1 MTHLTRF
8 SLRNP
13 IAVFILVLLIIVGGV
28 YSTTKLN
35 QEMMPDVSPAAIY
48 VNVVW
53 PGASAQEA
61 LNSVTKPLERA
72 LNNVEGVQKLTS
84 STSDSVSFI
93 RLEFDLGVDR
103 ELKKTKV
110 EEAVA
115 SVQLPATAM
124 APNIIKGGSNTVP
137 ILFASLVP
145 KDGVSQDDF
154 EKEVVDHVLPAMKSV
169 GGVASVDAQ
178 GLKQS
183 KIVIA
188 VDPEKLKAQKVTY
201 QQVQQMIQAQNVN
214 APLGQVTLNKM
225 DETVTLSGALTTID
239 QVSNLTLRPDLKL
252 RDVATVS
259 NVNSAET
266 ITTVG
271 EKSGIAISLM
281 KNADANTVEVVK
293 ALNEE
298 MKNYDKV
305 EMKMIWDSSE
315 QISESVFSM
324 VREGGLG
331 AVFASLLIL
340 LFLRNFRATIISIVS
355 IPLSILITLTL
366 LQQFHIA
373 LNLMSLAGMIVAT
386 GRVVDDSIVVIE
398 NIMRRLQSEKM
409 SYELIVDSIKEVVK
423 AITSSTL
430 TTVAVFAPLG
440 ALSGMIGIVFG
451 PFALTVVFCLLASLL
466 VSVTVVPMLSYLMMK
481 KFGSAS
487 HEDHEGGWAK
497 RYKKALLWS
506 LNHKKTVLLA
516 ALVLLLGSA
525 PLAMTTG
532 FTFLPSEQNKVV
544 GLTLTL
550 PRGTEL
556 QEIQSYSKGIDE
568 KLRQDPR
575 VETSQLTVGAP
586 KGSGKEASVTNVAN
600 WMVLLKNGTDI
611 VKFIDEKKQE
621 LKPNR
626 EFTTLELFQIPNAAN
641 GADVQIVVNGPTQ
654 EAIKKAAE
662 KLTDIVKN
670 VPGTENVKNNLQEG
684 IKGIE
689 VKVRHDDALAHG
701 LTSGQAQ
708 QMIRPY
714 LSDSQIGVISDGT
727 TQENLYMQLKPGN
740 GISSVDAIANLEL
753 MDATGKVFQVK
764 DIADVNEVDQPGAL
778 QLLNGNE
785 YASVSAG
792 IIGEDKSSTSSA
804 IKDALKGVQLED
816 GASYSL
822 GGANAQIASMVKD
835 MMMAFLIAIGAVYIV
850 MVVTFGEGKAPFA
863 ILFSIPFALIG
874 SLLGIKI
881 SGQPISLPSMI
892 GFLML
897 IGIVVTNAIVLL
909 DRAKQEMAKGRSIRE
924 SLVSAGGVRLRP
936 ILMTAIAT
944 MFAILPLTIGF
955 GSSMVISQGLAVVVM
970 GGLISSTFL
979 TLFIV
984 PVMFEIL
991 HRKQVKQE
999 RQNTGKA
1006 NLKSAQA

>member
-1 MTHLTRF
+1 M
-8 SLRNP
+8 RNP
-13 IAVFILVLLIIVGGV
+13 IVVFILVLLIIVGGV
-28 YSTTKLN
+28 FSTSKLN

-115 SVQLPATAM
+115 SVKLPSTAQ

-137 ILFASLVP
+137 ILFSSLVP
-145 KDGVSQDDF
+145 KDGVSMEDF

-169 GGVASVDAQ
+169 SGVAAVDAQ
-178 GLKQS
+178 GLNNS

-188 VDPEKLKAQKVTY
+188 VDPEKLKDQKVTY
-201 QQVQQMIQAQNVN
+201 QQVQQLLQAQNVN
-214 APLGQVTLNKM
+214 APLGQLTLNKM
-225 DETVTLSGALTTID
+225 DETVTLNGALASLDDI
-239 QVSNLTLRPDLKL
+239 SNLTLRPNLKL
-252 RDVATVS
+252 KDVA
-259 NVNSAET
+259 NVQNITSAET

-271 EKSGIAISLM
+271 DKSGIAISLM
-281 KNADANTVEVVK
+281 KNADANTVEVVQ
-293 ALNEE
+293 ALKDE
-298 MKNYDKV
+298 MAKYDKV
-305 EMKMIWDSSE
+305 EMKVIWDSSE
-315 QISESVFSM
+315 QVSESVFSM

-331 AVFASLLIL
+331 AVFAALLIL
-340 LFLRNFRATIISIVS
+340 LFLRNFRATIISVVS
-355 IPLSILITLTL
+355 IPLSILITLIL

-398 NIMRRLQSEKM
+398 NIMRRLQKEPM
-409 SYELIVDSIKEVVK
+409 SFDLIVDSIKEVVK

-440 ALSGMIGIVFG
+440 AVSGMIGIVFG
-451 PFALTVVFCLLASLL
+451 PFALTVVFCLIASLL

-487 HEDHEGGWAK
+487 HDEHEGGLAV
-497 RYKKALLWS
+497 RYKKALQWS

-516 ALVLLLGSA
+516 ALVLLVGSA
-525 PLAMTTG
+525 PLAMTAG

-556 QEIQSYSKGIDE
+556 AEIQSFSKSIDE
-568 KLRQDPR
+568 KLRADSR

-586 KGSGKEASVTNVAN
+586 KGNGKEASVTNVAN

-611 VKFIDEKKQE
+611 VKFIDEKKQD
-621 LKPNR
+621 LKVNR
-626 EFTTLELFQIPNAAN
+626 DFTTLELYQIPNAAN
-641 GADVQIVVNGPTQ
+641 GADVQIVVNGPTKDS
-654 EAIKKAAE
+654 IKKAAE
-662 KLTDIVKN
+662 KITEVVKGIE
-670 VPGTENVKNNLQEG
+670 GTENVKNNLQEG
-684 IKGIE
+684 IKGVE

-701 LTSGQAQ
+701 MTSGQAY
-708 QMIRPY
+708 QMINPY
-714 LSDSQIGVISDGT
+714 LTDSKVGT
-727 TQENLYMQLKPGN
+727 ITTDNAQEDLYMQLKPSN
-740 GISSVDAIANLEL
+740 GITNLDAIANLEL
-753 MDATGKVFQVK
+753 MDATGKVFKIK

-792 IIGEDKSSTSSA
+792 ILGEDKSSTSSA
-804 IKDALKGVQLED
+804 IKDALKTVQLED

-822 GGANAQIASMVKD
+822 GGSNQQIADMIKD
-835 MMMAFLIAIGAVYIV
+835 MIMAFLIAIGAVYIV
-850 MVVTFGEGKAPFA
+850 LVVTFAEGKAPFA

-874 SLLGIKI
+874 SLLGIKL

-909 DRAKQEMAKGRSIRE
+909 DRAKQQMAKGESIRDA
-924 SLVSAGGVRLRP
+924 LISAGGVRLRP

-944 MFAILPLTIGF
+944 MCAILPLTIGF

-984 PVMFEIL
+984 PIMFEIL
-991 HRKQVKQE
+991 HRKQVKAE
-999 RQNTGKA
+999 RTGKA
-1006 NLKSAQA
+1006 NLKTVQA